1 MTNFVAELVEA
12 RPANSSA
19 KKNLQGL
26 TPKP

>member
-1 MTNFVAELVEA
+1 MTHFVAELVEA

-19 KKNLQGL
+19 KKNMQGP